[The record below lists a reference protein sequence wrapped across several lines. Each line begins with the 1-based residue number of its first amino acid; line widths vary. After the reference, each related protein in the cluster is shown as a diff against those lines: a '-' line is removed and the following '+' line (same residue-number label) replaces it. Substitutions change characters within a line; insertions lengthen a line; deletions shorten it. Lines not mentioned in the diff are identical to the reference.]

1 MARSDLL
8 NQLVLTG
15 MEGDASRFRRV
26 VEAVVSEERAKQHHV
41 LAEQLEGHLKKASA
55 GRTNGQAT
63 LLSAR
68 ASGIDDLLHEVMPRR
83 QLGELVLPDGVREA
97 CEELAEEHARS
108 DLLRS
113 YALEPR
119 HRVML
124 TGPPGNGKT
133 SLAEAVAGLLMVPL
147 LVLRYD
153 GVVGSFL
160 GETAQRLRRVFD
172 HVRARPCVL
181 FLDEFDTIGKERG
194 DTHETGE
201 IKRVVSSLL
210 LGVDALPSYVV
221 LVTATNHPELLD
233 RAVWRRFQV
242 RIDLPSPSRVQV
254 EHWVKLAED
263 RLGFGF
269 EYSPRRLADVLH
281 GASFAELEEFALD
294 VARRRVLLMPGAEV
308 RAIVGE
314 RLKRWRVRGTR
325 PSRKRRRDT
334 SSNG

>member
-15 MEGDASRFRRV
+15 MEGDTSRFRRV

-41 LAEQLEGHLKKASA
+41 LAKQLEGHLKADKPK
-55 GRTNGQAT
+55 RINGQAT
-63 LLSAR
+63 LFSAR
-68 ASGIDDLLHEVMPRR
+68 ASGIEDLLHEVMPRR
-83 QLGELVLPDGVREA
+83 QLDDLLLPDGVREV
-97 CEELAEEHARS
+97 CVELAEEHARAE
-108 DLLRS
+108 LLRS

-119 HRVML
+119 HRVMF

-133 SLAEAVAGLLMVPL
+133 SLAEALAGLLTVPL

-172 HVRARPCVL
+172 HVRTRPCVL

-210 LGVDALPSYVV
+210 LGVDALPSYVI

-242 RIDLPSPSRVQV
+242 RLDLQAPSRTQV
-254 EHWVKLAED
+254 ERWVKLAED
-263 RLGFGF
+263 RLGFSF
-269 EYSPRRLADVLH
+269 DYSSRRLADVLH
-281 GASFAELEEFALD
+281 GASYAELEEFALD
-294 VARRRVLLMPGAEV
+294 VARRRILAMPGQDV
-308 RAIVGE
+308 RAIVSQ
-314 RLKRWRVRGTR
+314 RLKQWRGRATR
-325 PSRKRRRDT
+325 PKRSRRRDT
-334 SSNG
+334 SADG

>member
-15 MEGDASRFRRV
+15 MEGDTSRFRQV

-41 LAEQLEGHLKKASA
+41 LAEQLERHLDTRRSEPHNGHAA
-55 GRTNGQAT
+55 MF
-63 LLSAR
+63 SAR
-68 ASGIDDLLHEVMPRR
+68 SSGIEDLLHEVVPRR
-83 QLGELVLPDGVREA
+83 ELGDLVLPDRVREA
-97 CEELAEEHARS
+97 CVELAEEHSRAE
-108 DLLRS
+108 LLRT

-119 HRVML
+119 HRVLL

-133 SLAEAVAGLLMVPL
+133 SLAEAVAGLLMVPM

-172 HVRARPCVL
+172 YARARPCVL
-181 FLDEFDTIGKERG
+181 FLDEFDAIAKERG

-242 RIDLPSPSRVQV
+242 RLDLPAPSRSQV
-254 EHWVKLAED
+254 ERWVKLAEE

-269 EYSPRRLADVLH
+269 DYSPRRLADVLH
-281 GASFAELEEFALD
+281 GSSYAELEEFALS
-294 VARRRVLLMPGAEV
+294 VARRRVLSMPDPQV
-308 RAIVGE
+308 RSIVGE
-314 RLKRWRVRGTR
+314 RLKGWRGRGGPRGRSRGRGTR
-325 PSRKRRRDT
+325 AD
-334 SSNG
+334 G